1 MWVGGDRVGGCWC
14 ECVWVGT
21 GWVGVGV
28 SEWGWR
34 GEYGCGW

>member
-1 MWVGGDRVGGCWC
+1 
-14 ECVWVGT
+14 VWVGT